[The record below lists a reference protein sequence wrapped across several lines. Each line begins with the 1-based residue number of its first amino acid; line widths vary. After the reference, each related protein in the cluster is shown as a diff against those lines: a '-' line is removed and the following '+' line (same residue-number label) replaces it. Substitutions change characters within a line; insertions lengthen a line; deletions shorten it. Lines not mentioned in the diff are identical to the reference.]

1 MVKRGTSL
9 GRFRYLRISNPF
21 KILKTLD
28 SHLEE
33 PIDLVVYGKS
43 AICLLFPE
51 DEKIGVTNDLD
62 LIIPET
68 KISVFDKRLDFWDA
82 VEKTNKELEHLGLYL
97 SHIFDEHQIILH
109 PDWFNSKIEIESI
122 LFNNLSVFTPNPL
135 DLIITKMMRVDP
147 QDRNDIRFIFEKACI
162 QEKDLLQRIEG
173 AICPDVAEI
182 KDAFFQ
188 NVAWFKGEKM
198 K

>member
-1 MVKRGTSL
+1 MSD
-9 GRFRYLRISNPF
+9 SNPI
-21 KILKTLD
+21 KILKSLD
-28 SHLEE
+28 SHLTESIE
-33 PIDLVVYGKS
+33 LVVYGKS
-43 AICLLFPE
+43 AIYLMFPE
-51 DEKIGVTNDLD
+51 DEKVGVTNDLD
-62 LIIPET
+62 LIIPEI

-109 PDWFNSKIEIESI
+109 PDWFKSKIEIESI
-122 LFNNLSVFTPNPL
+122 LFNNLSVFTPYPL

>member
-1 MVKRGTSL
+1 VSEA
-9 GRFRYLRISNPF
+9 NPI
-21 KILKTLD
+21 KILKALD
-28 SHLEE
+28 SHLTE
-33 PIDLVVYGKS
+33 PIELVVYGKS
-43 AICLLFPE
+43 AIYLLFPE

-62 LIIPET
+62 LIIPEV

-109 PDWFNSKIEIESI
+109 PEWYKSKIKIENI
-122 LFNNLSVFTPNPL
+122 CFKHISVFTPNPL
-135 DLIITKMMRVDP
+135 NLIITKMMRVDP

-162 QEKDLLQRIEG
+162 EEKDLLQHIDG

-182 KDAFFQ
+182 RDAFVQ
-188 NVAWFKGEKM
+188 NVNWLKGEKM
-198 K
+198 R